1 MNHHPLSEE
10 LSHSS
15 SCNKTALK
23 VVMISGTLG
32 QFDVGSLVHV
42 LNLDKTHDGW
52 SKAVWDICRYVC
64 VRSTLSAARQSFINR
79 CCVKQVSL
87 IRVAF
92 LRKALQYCYRV
103 SQMSKHTNLDMLNES
118 MPQNFPYCADNKTR
132 SMAMG
137 ADLKSGPRVFVLTF
151 FDFTPLSA
159 LILICSGSEWNRWK
173 ATWGIGL
180 ARQQCCSCCTHLF
193 SYVLFL

>member
-23 VVMISGTLG
+23 VVMIVGTLG
-32 QFDVGSLVHV
+32 QFDVGHLFIPKSGQNSWRVERGSVGYLQICVCSFYTVCSLGNHSIKQM
-42 LNLDKTHDGW
+42 L
-52 SKAVWDICRYVC
+52 RE
-64 VRSTLSAARQSFINR
+64 
-79 CCVKQVSL
+79 QVSL

-92 LRKALQYCYRV
+92 PQESITVLLSSLPNVKAILIWIC
-103 SQMSKHTNLDMLNES
+103 S
-118 MPQNFPYCADNKTR
+118 MKACHKTSPIVADNKTR

-137 ADLKSGPRVFVLTF
+137 ADLKSGPAFLCWRFLISPTF
-151 FDFTPLSA
+151 CFN
-159 LILICSGSEWNRWK
+159 LICSGSEWNRWK